1 MNTGSGGIALI
12 KEFEG
17 FPFGGRPYFDR
28 LGGVWT
34 IGYGHTEGV
43 GPHSPRLT
51 ERQASELLERD
62 LAKRYEGA
70 VEALPIAHLLNQNQ
84 FDALVVFVYNVGGG
98 ALSAGTGIGRAL
110 RARQWHRAADEML
123 RWNKAQAT
131 GQPVE
136 GLTRRRRAERKLFLT
151 PATARPLAALTKRER
166 SWCREYDQ
174 LLARRH
180 AGDDTPAARERR
192 GVLRRAMRRRRKAI
206 WRAAEAVAGGWK
218 LANRRLRYRALRA
231 RTT

>member
-98 ALSAGTGIGRAL
+98 ALSAGTGIGSGA
-110 RARQWHRAADEML
+110 ARAAVAPGRRRDAALEQG
-123 RWNKAQAT
+123 AGY

-136 GLTRRRRAERKLFLT
+136 GLTRRRKAERKLFLT

-174 LLARRH
+174 LAR
-180 AGDDTPAARERR
+180 AQA
-192 GVLRRAMRRRRKAI
+192 RRRRHPG
-206 WRAAEAVAGGWK
+206 RP
-218 LANRRLRYRALRA
+218 
-231 RTT
+231 

>member
-17 FPFGGRPYFDR
+17 FPFGGRPYFDQ

-43 GPHSPRLT
+43 GRHSPRLT

-70 VEALPIAHLLNQNQ
+70 VEALPTAHLLNQNQ

-98 ALSAGTGIGRAL
+98 ALAADTGIGRAL
-110 RARQWHRAADEML
+110 RARQWHRAGDEML
-123 RWNKAQAT
+123 RWNRAK
-131 GQPVE
+131 GHVVE

-151 PATARPLAALTKRER
+151 PSTARPLAALTKRER

-174 LLARRH
+174 LVARKH
-180 AGDDTPAARERR
+180 AGEDTPAGRERR

-218 LANRRLRYRALRA
+218 LANRRVRYRALRA